1 MIVLTTSTSA
11 QELKVIPR
19 EYGAQFTLSVRDDST
34 NVTQVYEINN
44 AVTSGNYLTFS
55 QAFSPVLVEG
65 HFYDIKLFSDPNFW
79 NTNYFLW
86 EVYNEF
92 WNIDTTNIDTIFK
105 DRIFCTDQ
113 EIDQSDNLYYDINK
127 NKYVTDNSYNNDY
140 IVIRKIEKEII

>member
-1 MIVLTTSTSA
+1 MIVLTTSALA
-11 QELKVIPR
+11 QNLKVIPR
-19 EYGAQFTLSVRDDST
+19 TYGAQFTLSVRDDNT
-34 NVTQVYEINN
+34 NVTQTYEVTN
-44 AVTSGNYLTFS
+44 ATTSGNYLTFS

-65 HFYDIKLFSDPNFW
+65 HFYDLKLYSDPNFW

-113 EIDQSDNLYYDINK
+113 EIDQMDNLYYDINQGQ
-127 NKYVTDNSYNNDY
+127 YITDNSYNNDY
-140 IVIRKIEKEII
+140 IVI

>member
-140 IVIRKIEKEII
+140 IVI